1 MYPIYRALFFA
12 LCLSVV
18 SVATHAEIA
27 DTKVVALINNFMQA
41 LQEPDLAAS
50 EQKILS
56 LIHDSLKN
64 NDKTGLKRQ
73 VREMEF
79 AKAIRAVGRYPLPV
93 KIVRVKQ
100 YDQTSVNLGPSPEV
114 GHLFDYFIAKKDPQG
129 LPAPIKIFVPTTGN
143 PVITNFGSL

>member
-1 MYPIYRALFFA
+1 MYPIYRTLFFA
-12 LCLSVV
+12 LCLSLV
-18 SVATHAEIA
+18 SVAVHAEA
-27 DTKVVALINNFMQA
+27 VDAKVVTLIDNFMQA

-50 EQKILS
+50 EQQILP

-79 AKAIRAVGRYPLPV
+79 AKAIRAAGRYPIPV
-93 KIVRVKQ
+93 NIVRVKQ
-100 YDQTSVNLGPSPEV
+100 YDQTSVNLGPSPEA
-114 GHLFDYFIAKKDPQG
+114 GHLFDYFIEKKDPQG
-129 LPAPIKIFVPTTGN
+129 LPAPIKIFIPANGN

>member
-1 MYPIYRALFFA
+1 MYPIYRTLFFV
-12 LCLSVV
+12 LCLSLL
-18 SVATHAEIA
+18 SVAAHAEA
-27 DTKVVALINNFMQA
+27 VDAKARALINNFMQA

-79 AKAIRAVGRYPLPV
+79 ARAIRAAGRYSIPV
-93 KIVRVKQ
+93 NIVRVKQ
-100 YDQTSVNLGPSPEV
+100 YDQTSVNLGPSPES
-114 GHLFDYFIAKKDPQG
+114 GLLFDYFIEKKDPQG
-129 LPAPIKIFVPTTGN
+129 LPAPIKIFVPTTGT